1 VMSAIRD
8 HVADDNA
15 RYSHLARWLDGAA
28 DSHPLRDALADAVQ
42 PHAGFSVLH
51 SAPPVSRIRDRSLG
65 KYRLLS
71 LVARSGRWDREDQC
85 KRDGGLATLLVDCRP
100 E

>member
-15 RYSHLARWLDGAA
+15 RYPRLARWLDGAA
-28 DSHPLRDALADAVQ
+28 DSHPLRDALADVFSRMVVFSASLCTTRKQNQIAVRAI
-42 PHAGFSVLH
+42 PLIESRRPIRSV
-51 SAPPVSRIRDRSLG
+51 DRG
-65 KYRLLS
+65 
-71 LVARSGRWDREDQC
+71 DQC
-85 KRDGGLATLLVDCRP
+85 KCDGSVATLLVASWP